1 MLFKVAWRN
10 IWRNKRRSIIVLI
23 SIIIGV
29 VAIILSDTLSIG
41 FMQQILDNQIGSHV
55 SHLQIHKN
63 GFNDNKIIQNYLPDQ
78 RAVEAA
84 LKENP
89 IVEHF
94 SKRIISMGLMSSASN
109 SAGVMMVGI
118 IPEDEQKITKI
129 KESIVE
135 GVYLSGKPNEV
146 VMGKKLAEKLDVE
159 LGDKVVGMASSLDG
173 RVGADAFR
181 IVGLYKT
188 FSSQFDQLSIYISLQ
203 NAQEM
208 LGLKGKIS
216 EIAVISNDL
225 NQVPRLDAALTT
237 QLDEIYEVL
246 SYAELLPLSVMQ
258 IDIYKQSMFIFYL
271 IIGLALIFG
280 IINTMLM
287 SVFERIQEFGV
298 LMAIGMRS
306 RRLFWMIIIESL
318 VLGVFGTLIG
328 FSAGLGL
335 YFWLASTGIDLS
347 LFSESLNSMGSGVIL
362 YPVFTVEGVIGSLLV
377 VPIFSVIGALYPA
390 IKAARLDPI
399 QALRYV

>member
-1 MLFKVAWRN
+1 MLIKVAWRN
-10 IWRNKRRSIIVLI
+10 LWRNKRRSIIVLI

-55 SHLQIHKN
+55 SHIQIHKN
-63 GFNDNKIIQNYLPDQ
+63 GFNDNKIIQNYLPDEHN
-78 RAVEAA
+78 VVSA
-84 LKENP
+84 LEKNP
-89 IVEHF
+89 QVKHF
-94 SKRIISMGLMSSASN
+94 SKRVISMGLVSSAYN
-109 SAGVMMVGI
+109 SSGVMIVGV
-118 IPEDEQKITKI
+118 IPEDEQHITKI
-129 KESIVE
+129 KESIIE
-135 GVYLSGKPNEV
+135 GDYLSGKPNEI
-146 VMGKKLAEKLDVE
+146 VMGMKLAEKLDVV

-173 RVGADAFR
+173 RVGSDAFR

-188 FSSQFDQLSIYISLQ
+188 FSSQFDQFSIYISLQ

-208 LGLKGKIS
+208 LGLTNKIS
-216 EIAVISNDL
+216 EIAVIANDL
-225 NQVPRLDAALTT
+225 NQVPI
-237 QLDEIYEVL
+237 LDEAITTELDENYEVL
-246 SYAELLPLSVMQ
+246 TYAELLPLSVMQ
-258 IDIYKQSMFIFYL
+258 IDIYKQSMFIFYA

-306 RRLFWMIIIESL
+306 RKLFSMILIESL

-335 YFWLASTGIDLS
+335 YFWLADMGIDLS
-347 LFSESLNSMGSGVIL
+347 LFSESLNSLGSGVVI
-362 YPVFTVEGVIGSLLV
+362 YPAFTVEGVIGSLLV

-399 QALRYV
+399 QAIRYV